1 MNYNMIFK
9 GGLELFIYA
18 VAIGLI
24 IGKVGRGKFE
34 RIGYVNIRLPFLIIL
49 SFLIQVS
56 IFMLNVGLVTI
67 NDRLLDIL
75 LVSSYISII
84 IAMLANLRI
93 RYMVIVLTGAV
104 FNFIMVILN
113 GLRIGLT
120 LENAQ
125 KVYSSEIV
133 QLLKADSVRFFKL
146 IPQEKSIMGG
156 IIPFN
161 KFFVYPSVAT
171 LGDLLIF
178 AGIILIIQ
186 QIMTDKNIR
195 KGRNFGY
202 SKGLFR

>member
-1 MNYNMIFK
+1 M
-9 GGLELFIYA
+9 FIYA
-18 VAIGLI
+18 VVIGLI
-24 IGKVGRGKFE
+24 IGKVGRGKIE
-34 RIGYVNIRLPFLIIL
+34 RIGYVNIRFPFLIIL

-67 NDRLLDIL
+67 NDRVLDVI
-75 LVSSYISII
+75 LVSSYVLVIL
-84 IAMLANLRI
+84 AMLTNLRI

-133 QLLKADSVRFFKL
+133 QLLKSESVRFFKL

-156 IIPFN
+156 IVPFN

>member
-1 MNYNMIFK
+1 
-9 GGLELFIYA
+9 LFIYA
-18 VAIGLI
+18 VIIGLI
-24 IGKVGRGKFE
+24 IGKVGRGKIE
-34 RIGYVNIRLPFLIIL
+34 RIGYENVRFPFLIVL

-67 NDRLLDIL
+67 NDSLLDML
-75 LVSSYISII
+75 LVSSYASII
-84 IAMLANLRI
+84 LAILANLRI

-113 GLRIGLT
+113 GLRIGIT

-133 QLLKADSVRFFKL
+133 QLLKADNVRFFKL

>member
-1 MNYNMIFK
+1 M
-9 GGLELFIYA
+9 FIYA
-18 VAIGLI
+18 VVIGLI
-24 IGKVGRGKFE
+24 IGKVGRGKIE
-34 RIGYVNIRLPFLIIL
+34 RIGYVNIRFPFLIIL

-67 NDRLLDIL
+67 NDRVLDVI
-75 LVSSYISII
+75 LVSSYGLVIL
-84 IAMLANLRI
+84 AMLTNLRI

-133 QLLKADSVRFFKL
+133 QLLKSESVRFFKL

-156 IIPFN
+156 IVPFN

>member
-1 MNYNMIFK
+1 M
-9 GGLELFIYA
+9 FIYA
-18 VAIGLI
+18 VIIGLI
-24 IGKVGRGKFE
+24 IGKVGRGKIE
-34 RIGYVNIRLPFLIIL
+34 RIGYENVRFPFLIVL

-67 NDRLLDIL
+67 NDSLLDML
-75 LVSSYISII
+75 LVSSYASII
-84 IAMLANLRI
+84 LAILANLRI

-113 GLRIGLT
+113 GLRIGIT

-133 QLLKADSVRFFKL
+133 QLLKADNVRFFKL

>member
-1 MNYNMIFK
+1 
-9 GGLELFIYA
+9 LFIYA
-18 VAIGLI
+18 VVIGLI
-24 IGKVGRGKFE
+24 IGKVGRGKIE
-34 RIGYVNIRLPFLIIL
+34 RIGYVNIRFPFLIIL

-67 NDRLLDIL
+67 NDRVLDVI
-75 LVSSYISII
+75 LVSSYVLVIL
-84 IAMLANLRI
+84 AMLTNLRI

-133 QLLKADSVRFFKL
+133 QLLKSESVRFFKL

-156 IIPFN
+156 IVPFN

>member
-1 MNYNMIFK
+1 
-9 GGLELFIYA
+9 LFIYA
-18 VAIGLI
+18 VIIGLI
-24 IGKVGRGKFE
+24 IGKVGRGKIE
-34 RIGYVNIRLPFLIIL
+34 RIGYVNVRFPFLIVL

-67 NDRLLDIL
+67 NDSLLDML
-75 LVSSYISII
+75 LVSSYASII
-84 IAMLANLRI
+84 LAILANLRI

-113 GLRIGLT
+113 GLRIGIT

-133 QLLKADSVRFFKL
+133 QLLKADNVRFFKL

>member
-1 MNYNMIFK
+1 M
-9 GGLELFIYA
+9 FIYA

-34 RIGYVNIRLPFLIIL
+34 RIGYVNIRLPFLIVL

-75 LVSSYISII
+75 LVSSYVSII
-84 IAMLANLRI
+84 IAILANLRI

>member
-1 MNYNMIFK
+1 M
-9 GGLELFIYA
+9 FIYA
-18 VAIGLI
+18 VIIGLI
-24 IGKVGRGKFE
+24 IGKVGRGKIE
-34 RIGYVNIRLPFLIIL
+34 RIGYVNVRFPFLIVL

-67 NDRLLDIL
+67 NDSLLDML
-75 LVSSYISII
+75 LVSSYASII
-84 IAMLANLRI
+84 LAILANLRI

-113 GLRIGLT
+113 GLRIGIT

-133 QLLKADSVRFFKL
+133 QLLKADNVRFFKL

>member
-1 MNYNMIFK
+1 M
-9 GGLELFIYA
+9 FIYA

>member
-1 MNYNMIFK
+1 
-9 GGLELFIYA
+9 LFIYA
-18 VAIGLI
+18 VVIGLI
-24 IGKVGRGKFE
+24 IGKVGRGKIE
-34 RIGYVNIRLPFLIIL
+34 RIGYVNMRFPFLIIL

-67 NDRLLDIL
+67 NDRVLDVL
-75 LVSSYISII
+75 LVTSYVFII
-84 IAMLANLRI
+84 LAMLTNLRI

-104 FNFIMVILN
+104 FNFIMIILN

-133 QLLKADSVRFFKL
+133 QLLKSESVRFFKL

-156 IIPFN
+156 IVPFN

-202 SKGLFR
+202 SKGLF